1 MAVHKGRT
9 AVYRFFDRGDA
20 LIYVG
25 IAANP
30 RRRWADHVSQSPWWD
45 QVVTREVEWFD
56 TRDGAEAA
64 EALTIAHDR
73 PRWNVAPGVLG
84 AEVARP
90 PRRSTWIPPV
100 RFTSRRA
107 EYQLA
112 EEALTAARTRLEEV
126 ILDEMRAGVSATKIA
141 PHTPWTYESLRTL
154 AREHRVPR
162 LRQPRV
168 RSLRTPLERAS

>member
-9 AVYRFFDRGDA
+9 AVYRFFDAGDA

-25 IAANP
+25 IATNP
-30 RRRWADHVSQSPWWD
+30 RRRWADHTSQSPWWG

-56 TRDGAEAA
+56 TRDEAESA

-90 PRRSTWIPPV
+90 PRRSTWTPSTH
-100 RFTSRRA
+100 FTSRRA
-107 EYQLA
+107 DYHLA
-112 EEALTAARTRLEEV
+112 EQALTAARTRLEEV
-126 ILDEMRAGVSATKIA
+126 ILEEMRAGVSATKIA
-141 PHTPWTYESLRTL
+141 PLTPWTYESLRTL

-168 RSLRTPLERAS
+168 QSLRSSLGRAS